1 MKHVAAIVQLIG
13 LLVAPSGLFIGLT
26 TGNTALE
33 LSLLA
38 AGGTIFCFGKYV
50 LEPRTKG

>member
-1 MKHVAAIVQLIG
+1 MKHAAGIVQLLG
-13 LLVAPSGLFIGLT
+13 LLVAPSGLIIGLS

-50 LEPRTKG
+50 LEPRSR

>member
-1 MKHVAAIVQLIG
+1 MRKLAGLVQVLG
-13 LLVAPSGLFIGLT
+13 LLIAPSGLMIGLA
-26 TGNTALE
+26 TGDTALE

-50 LEPRTKG
+50 LEPRSK

>member
-1 MKHVAAIVQLIG
+1 MKTLAGVVQLVG
-13 LLVAPSGLFIGLT
+13 LLVAPSGLMIGLA

-50 LEPRTKG
+50 LEPRAR

>member
-1 MKHVAAIVQLIG
+1 LKRFALFVQLLG
-13 LLVAPSGLFIGLT
+13 LLVAPSGLVIGLA

-38 AGGTIFCFGKYV
+38 AGGTIFVFGKYV
-50 LEPRTKG
+50 LEPRSK